1 MNQFFGGA
9 AANDPISQFK
19 IKSLLDI
26 DVAGFQL
33 DFTNSTFWMVVGVFV
48 TLAFFGVAASP
59 KALVPSRLQSIGEL
73 GYKFSAHRIRG
84 ILWRGRFEILPARIH
99 DILFHSVR

>member
-33 DFTNSTFWMVVGVFV
+33 DFTN
-48 TLAFFGVAASP
+48 A
-59 KALVPSRLQSIGEL
+59 LQSAWD
-73 GYKFSAHRIRG
+73 K
-84 ILWRGRFEILPARIH
+84 RFAACGHTKEGKGQKDTNNHPER
-99 DILFHSVR
+99 